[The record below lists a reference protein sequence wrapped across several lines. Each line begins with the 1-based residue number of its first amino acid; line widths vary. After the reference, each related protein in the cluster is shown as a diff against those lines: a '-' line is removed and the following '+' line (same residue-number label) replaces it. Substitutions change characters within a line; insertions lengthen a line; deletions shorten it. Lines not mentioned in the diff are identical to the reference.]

1 LHFVSPLGD
10 GQGNL
15 GRSEDRLS
23 VGKRGEKTMIELSV
37 ILFAFVVGALIL
49 ICAPHDD
56 DDDEV

>member
-1 LHFVSPLGD
+1 
-10 GQGNL
+10 
-15 GRSEDRLS
+15 
-23 VGKRGEKTMIELSV
+23 MIELSV